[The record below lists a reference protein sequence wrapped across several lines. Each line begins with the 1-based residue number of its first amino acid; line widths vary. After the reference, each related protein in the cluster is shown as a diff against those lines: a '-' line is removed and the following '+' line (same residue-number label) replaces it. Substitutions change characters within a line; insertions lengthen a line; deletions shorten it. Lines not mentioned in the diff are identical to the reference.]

1 MLFISGSEDL
11 HALSNDL
18 GLQHWVMS
26 PSPQLSA
33 HAKLKHFGGS
43 LVAADE
49 SQCAG
54 KGIMAVST
62 CSELGEAQEIRGKI
76 Y

>member
-1 MLFISGSEDL
+1 MEISALFISGSEDL

-26 PSPQLSA
+26 PSPQLST
-33 HAKLKHFGGS
+33 HAKLKHFGSS

-54 KGIMAVST
+54 KGIMAV
-62 CSELGEAQEIRGKI
+62 
-76 Y
+76 